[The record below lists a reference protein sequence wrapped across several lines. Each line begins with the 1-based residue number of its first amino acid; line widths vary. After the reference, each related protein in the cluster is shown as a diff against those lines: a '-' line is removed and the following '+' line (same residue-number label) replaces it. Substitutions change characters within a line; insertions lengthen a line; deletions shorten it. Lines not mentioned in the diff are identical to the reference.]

1 MNEMDISI
9 KYKMISKIIN
19 SDDENVLN
27 AVKSLLKID
36 DDTDFWDGL
45 SVEDQSAIDEGLYQ
59 LDNGRHVSHK
69 LVQEEIRGCFNL

>member
-1 MNEMDISI
+1 MNIAI

-19 SDDENVLN
+19 SDDEKVLN
-27 AVKSLLKID
+27 AVKSLLKI

-45 SVEDQSAIDEGLYQ
+45 SVEDQGAIDEGLYQ

-69 LVQEEIRGCFNL
+69 LVQQEIRARFNF